1 VADAVARTD
10 TPTSRASG
18 KEPLFER
25 ALNSRVIIEQARG
38 VLAEPGEMAMDDEF
52 RRLRGYARDTN
63 ALLAR
68 VARDV
73 VDRRVDPNLVLA
85 ERPVAGSAAQ
95 PDASWVRTFTAR
107 QARTRS
113 AGPALTRYEHRT
125 GRSTRARPGPW

>member
-1 VADAVARTD
+1 MARTD

-38 VLAEPGEMAMDDEF
+38 VLAEPGEMAMDDAF

-95 PDASWVRTFTAR
+95 PDASWVGTLTAR

>member
-38 VLAEPGEMAMDDEF
+38 VLAEPGEMAMDDAF

-95 PDASWVRTFTAR
+95 PDASWVGTLTAR